1 MSEIRKTSGSRAV
14 VYDIAK
20 ARERKEATAT
30 AAQPA
35 DATGISEGA
44 RELSRAR
51 EAVQQAPSERAER
64 IQQLR
69 EQIARGEYNPDPRE
83 VAKRILERGL

>member
-1 MSEIRKTSGSRAV
+1 MSDVRKASATSGAVIYDLEKVRSERA
-14 VYDIAK
+14 
-20 ARERKEATAT
+20 
-30 AAQPA
+30 A
-35 DATGISEGA
+35 DAPTAQGDANAISEGA

-51 EAVQQAPSERAER
+51 TRVEAADDVRTERVQA
-64 IQQLR
+64 LR